1 MQDLTLFNTDSN
13 VVSPNNELVKIT
25 QAKFGADEVNAVNA
39 RDLHKA
45 LESKQDFS
53 TWIKNRI
60 EKLRLVQGRDFL
72 LHKIMEQANKGV
84 SGGGHNKIDYIVAI
98 DIAKH
103 LAMIEMTDK
112 GHQVREYFIE
122 CEKKL
127 KKHYLPQTYAEALME
142 LALAEKEKERLA
154 LENQTKQKTIDLLT
168 HTNKTYTITEIA
180 KELNM
185 SSAIRLNRKLAEL
198 KVQYQVNGTWV
209 MYSKYSDMG
218 YEIIKQEV
226 LDSGQVIYHRRI
238 TQMGR
243 EFILNLIQGA
253 ENESN

>member
-1 MQDLTLFNTDSN
+1 MQNTTLFDTNSN
-13 VVSPNNELVKIT
+13 EVVPNKELVKIT
-25 QAKFGADEVNAVNA
+25 QAKFGTDEVNAVNA
-39 RDLHKA
+39 RDLWKS
-45 LESKQDFS
+45 LESKQQFAD
-53 TWIKNRI
+53 WIKARI
-60 EKLRLVQGRDFL
+60 SKLRLIENTDFITLRNQG
-72 LHKIMEQANKGV
+72 NKGF
-84 SGGGHNKIDYIVAI
+84 GGDVKSVEYIVSI

-112 GHQVREYFIE
+112 GRQVREYFIE

>member
-1 MQDLTLFNTDSN
+1 MQNTTLFDTNSN
-13 VVSPNNELVKIT
+13 EVVPNKELVKIT
-25 QAKFGADEVNAVNA
+25 QAKFGVDEVNAVNA

-45 LESKQDFS
+45 LDSKKDFS
-53 TWIKNRI
+53 SWIKARI
-60 EKLRLVQGRDFL
+60 EKLGLVESRDYGVFTQMGENLLGGRPA
-72 LHKIMEQANKGV
+72 KE
-84 SGGGHNKIDYIVAI
+84 YIVTI

>member
-1 MQDLTLFNTDSN
+1 MQNTTLFDTNSN
-13 VVSPNNELVKIT
+13 EVVPNKELVKIT
-25 QAKFGADEVNAVNA
+25 QAKFGTDEVNAVNA
-39 RDLHKA
+39 RDLWKS
-45 LESKQDFS
+45 LESKQQFAD
-53 TWIKNRI
+53 WIKARI
-60 EKLRLVQGRDFL
+60 SKLRLIENTDFITLRNQG
-72 LHKIMEQANKGV
+72 NKGF
-84 SGGGHNKIDYIVAI
+84 GGDVKSVEYIVSI

>member
-1 MQDLTLFNTDSN
+1 MQNTTLFDTNSN
-13 VVSPNNELVKIT
+13 EVVPNKELVKIT
-25 QAKFGADEVNAVNA
+25 QAKFGTDEVNAVNA

-45 LESKQDFS
+45 LNSKKDFS
-53 TWIKNRI
+53 SWIKARI
-60 EKLRLVQGRDFL
+60 EKLGLVESRDYGIFTQMGENPLGGRPA
-72 LHKIMEQANKGV
+72 KEYV
-84 SGGGHNKIDYIVAI
+84 VTI

-112 GHQVREYFIE
+112 GRQVREYFIE

-127 KKHYLPQTYAEALME
+127 RKHQLPQTYAEALME

>member
-1 MQDLTLFNTDSN
+1 MQDTTLFDTNSN
-13 VVSPNNELVKIT
+13 EVVPNKELVKIT
-25 QAKFGADEVNAVNA
+25 QAKFGVDEVNAVNA

-45 LESKQDFS
+45 LDSKKDFS
-53 TWIKNRI
+53 SWIKARI
-60 EKLRLVQGRDFL
+60 EKLGLVESRDYGVFTQMGENPLGGRPA
-72 LHKIMEQANKGV
+72 KEYVV
-84 SGGGHNKIDYIVAI
+84 SI

-112 GHQVREYFIE
+112 GRQVREYFIE

-127 KKHYLPQTYAEALME
+127 RKHQLPQTYAEALME

-226 LDSGQVIYHRRI
+226 IDSGQVIYHRRI

>member
-1 MQDLTLFNTDSN
+1 MYDTYQIKGDNM
-13 VVSPNNELVKIT
+13 ELVKIT

-45 LESKQDFS
+45 LDSKKDFS
-53 TWIKNRI
+53 SWIKARI
-60 EKLRLVQGRDFL
+60 DKLGLVESRDYGVFTQMVENPYGGRPA
-72 LHKIMEQANKGV
+72 KEYV
-84 SGGGHNKIDYIVAI
+84 VTI

-112 GHQVREYFIE
+112 GRQVREYFIE
-122 CEKKL
+122 CEKNL

-243 EFILNLIQGA
+243 EFILNIIQGA

>member
-1 MQDLTLFNTDSN
+1 MYDTYQIKGDNM
-13 VVSPNNELVKIT
+13 ELVKIT

-39 RDLHKA
+39 RDLWKS
-45 LESKQDFS
+45 LESKQQFAD
-53 TWIKNRI
+53 WIKARI
-60 EKLRLVQGRDFL
+60 SKLRLIENTDFITLRNQG
-72 LHKIMEQANKGV
+72 NKGF
-84 SGGGHNKIDYIVAI
+84 GGDVKSVEYIVSI

-122 CEKKL
+122 CEKNL

>member
-1 MQDLTLFNTDSN
+1 MQNTTLFDTNSN
-13 VVSPNNELVKIT
+13 EVVPNKELVKIT
-25 QAKFGADEVNAVNA
+25 QAKFGGDEVNAVNA

-45 LESKQDFS
+45 LDSKKDFS
-53 TWIKNRI
+53 SWIKARI
-60 EKLRLVQGRDFL
+60 EKLGLVESRDYGVFTQMGENILGGRPA
-72 LHKIMEQANKGV
+72 KEYVV
-84 SGGGHNKIDYIVAI
+84 SI

-112 GHQVREYFIE
+112 GRQVREYFIE

-127 KKHYLPQTYAEALME
+127 RKHQLPQTYAEALME

>member
-1 MQDLTLFNTDSN
+1 MQNTTLFDTNSN
-13 VVSPNNELVKIT
+13 EVVPNKELVKIT
-25 QAKFGADEVNAVNA
+25 QAKFGTDEVNAVDTRELYKELDLGQGQYSRWAKTNILDNNMLRENA
-39 RDLHKA
+39 
-45 LESKQDFS
+45 
-53 TWIKNRI
+53 
-60 EKLRLVQGRDFL
+60 
-72 LHKIMEQANKGV
+72 
-84 SGGGHNKIDYIVAI
+84 DYIGVRHNVEGN
-98 DIAKH
+98 DITTYIVTLDVAKH
-103 LAMIEMTDK
+103 LCMMSRTETAHRIR
-112 GHQVREYFIE
+112 QYFIE
-122 CEKKL
+122 CEKNL
-127 KKHYLPQTYAEALME
+127 KKHQLPQTYAEALME

>member
-1 MQDLTLFNTDSN
+1 MQNTTLFDTNSN
-13 VVSPNNELVKIT
+13 EVVPNKELVKIT
-25 QAKFGADEVNAVNA
+25 QAKFGTDEVNAVNA
-39 RDLHKA
+39 RDLWKS
-45 LESKQDFS
+45 LESKQQFAD
-53 TWIKNRI
+53 WIKARI
-60 EKLRLVQGRDFL
+60 SKLRLIENTDFITLRNQG
-72 LHKIMEQANKGV
+72 NKGF
-84 SGGGHNKIDYIVAI
+84 GGDVKSVEYIVSI

-112 GHQVREYFIE
+112 GRQVREYFIE

-127 KKHYLPQTYAEALME
+127 RKHQLPQTYAEALME

>member
-1 MQDLTLFNTDSN
+1 MQNTTLFDTNSN
-13 VVSPNNELVKIT
+13 EVVPNKELVKIT
-25 QAKFGADEVNAVNA
+25 QAKFGTDEVNAVNA

-45 LESKQDFS
+45 LNSKKDFS
-53 TWIKNRI
+53 SWIKARI
-60 EKLRLVQGRDFL
+60 EKLGLVESRDYGVFTQMGENLLGGRPA
-72 LHKIMEQANKGV
+72 KEYV
-84 SGGGHNKIDYIVAI
+84 VTI

-112 GHQVREYFIE
+112 GRQVREYFIE

-127 KKHYLPQTYAEALME
+127 RKHQLPQTYAEALME

>member
-1 MQDLTLFNTDSN
+1 MQNTTLFDTNSN
-13 VVSPNNELVKIT
+13 EVVPNKELVKIT
-25 QAKFGADEVNAVNA
+25 QAKFGTDEVNAVNA
-39 RDLHKA
+39 RDLWKS
-45 LESKQDFS
+45 LESKQQFAD
-53 TWIKNRI
+53 WIKTRI
-60 EKLRLVQGRDFL
+60 SKLRLIENTDFITLRNQG
-72 LHKIMEQANKGV
+72 NKGF
-84 SGGGHNKIDYIVAI
+84 GGDVKSVEYIVSI

-112 GHQVREYFIE
+112 GRQVREYFIE

-127 KKHYLPQTYAEALME
+127 RKHQLPQTYAEALME

-168 HTNKTYTITEIA
+168 HINKTYTITEIA

>member
-13 VVSPNNELVKIT
+13 VVAPNNELVKIT
-25 QAKFGADEVNAVNA
+25 QTKFGADEVNAVNA

-45 LESKQDFS
+45 LDSKKDFS
-53 TWIKNRI
+53 SWIKARIDKLGLVENRDYGVFTQMG
-60 EKLRLVQGRDFL
+60 ENLYGGRPA
-72 LHKIMEQANKGV
+72 KEYV
-84 SGGGHNKIDYIVAI
+84 VPI

-112 GHQVREYFIE
+112 GRQVREYFIE

>member
-1 MQDLTLFNTDSN
+1 MQNTTLFDTNSN
-13 VVSPNNELVKIT
+13 EVVPNKELVKIT
-25 QAKFGADEVNAVNA
+25 QAKFGVDEVNAVNA

-45 LESKQDFS
+45 LDSKKDFS
-53 TWIKNRI
+53 SWIKARI
-60 EKLRLVQGRDFL
+60 EKLGLVESRDYGVFTQMGENLLGGRPA
-72 LHKIMEQANKGV
+72 KEYVV
-84 SGGGHNKIDYIVAI
+84 SI

-112 GHQVREYFIE
+112 GRQVREYFIE
-122 CEKKL
+122 CEKNL
-127 KKHYLPQTYAEALME
+127 KKHQLPQTYAEALME

-218 YEIIKQEV
+218 YEIIKQ
-226 LDSGQVIYHRRI
+226 
-238 TQMGR
+238 
-243 EFILNLIQGA
+243 
-253 ENESN
+253 

>member
-25 QAKFGADEVNAVNA
+25 QTKFGADEVNAVNA

-45 LESKQDFS
+45 LDSKKDFS
-53 TWIKNRI
+53 SWIKARIDKLGLVENR
-60 EKLRLVQGRDFL
+60 DY
-72 LHKIMEQANKGV
+72 GV
-84 SGGGHNKIDYIVAI
+84 FTQMGENLSGGRPAKEYVVPI

-112 GHQVREYFIE
+112 GRQVREYFIE

-243 EFILNLIQGA
+243 EFILNLIQGV